1 MLIFTVNI
9 VGYFFFFQKCKPG
22 IQNGKKKCFH
32 DLRNSEDL
40 LFFSLQDF
48 QNEMSSKQPEIDQ
61 LTKSDRRRSQSV
73 SGEPVSH
80 IPMFKGLSGR
90 RTPTPVKYGR
100 YVKKNIVRACQRWT
114 VWCLSGRAASTPRP
128 LYNTTVGV
136 HSINHV
142 T

>member
-1 MLIFTVNI
+1 MQTRHS
-9 VGYFFFFQKCKPG
+9 KR
-22 IQNGKKKCFH
+22 KKKCFH

-100 YVKKNIVRACQRWT
+100 YVHKEHSQGLPKMD
-114 VWCLSGRAASTPRP
+114 CLVSQWQ
-128 LYNTTVGV
+128 NC
-136 HSINHV
+136 
-142 T
+142 